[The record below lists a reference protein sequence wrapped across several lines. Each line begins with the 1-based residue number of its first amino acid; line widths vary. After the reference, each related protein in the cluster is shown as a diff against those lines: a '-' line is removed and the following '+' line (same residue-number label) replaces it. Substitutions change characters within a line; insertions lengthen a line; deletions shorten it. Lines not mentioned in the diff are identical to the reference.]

1 MRKSVIKRLSL
12 SGSTHVSTRVINVGL
27 IMRENR
33 RKAVEIVSSVNLC
46 TGKLVW
52 NSRRQKSCEMRRIKE
67 KGLWVL
73 RRGLEVTGAA
83 SEKVINSRTRAS
95 APMSCNEHI
104 WPFSLSFFLPILP
117 KSFMHMHQL
126 MEKIDSNPTCFY
138 LQGRHLPTPANLKNL
153 TSRRFRTNTWR
164 WSSAQQERA
173 ETGEVKTGK
182 DLCASTCDRLDI
194 FWGMYGGGVHSGN
207 RTGRWER
214 DTSSSGVITFSEP
227 GWCWTRVTVKVKQTK
242 KQPFVW
248 IGKVNR
254 EIARRSALHKVHK
267 SVKVNEL
274 QPTPTSPFSFCP
286 PPAKY
291 RDPGGTKEV
300 ITTLVSS
307 TPLPSIHPSLW
318 TLTHSP
324 HLYIHKMQ

>member
-27 IMRENR
+27 ITRENR

-194 FWGMYGGGVHSGN
+194 FWGMYGGGGALWEQD
-207 RTGRWER
+207 RTVGTRHFLFWCHNIFW
-214 DTSSSGVITFSEP
+214 TGVVLNKGHCEGETN
-227 GWCWTRVTVKVKQTK
+227 K
-242 KQPFVW
+242 K
-248 IGKVNR
+248 
-254 EIARRSALHKVHK
+254 
-267 SVKVNEL
+267 
-274 QPTPTSPFSFCP
+274 
-286 PPAKY
+286 
-291 RDPGGTKEV
+291 
-300 ITTLVSS
+300 TTICLDRKGQSRNS
-307 TPLPSIHPSLW
+307 T
-318 TLTHSP
+318 
-324 HLYIHKMQ
+324 